1 MMSIAGLC
9 NLTIGLGFLFVS
21 AFTLSPALFITAV
34 IFIAL
39 GEGLFDPSYN
49 SRLSR
54 SVSED
59 KQGQLQGANQSLQ
72 AAYRVFVPLI
82 SAGIY
87 IYSHSALFAIAA
99 FLMVWALVL
108 FIKMPKP
115 TPLISTSEKNN

>member
-1 MMSIAGLC
+1 MI
-9 NLTIGLGFLFVS
+9 IGLSLIFVS
-21 AFTLSPALFITAV
+21 AFQASTALFITAV

-49 SRLSR
+49 SRLSQ

-72 AAYRVFVPLI
+72 AAYHVIVPLI
-82 SAGIY
+82 SAAIY

-99 FLMVWALVL
+99 FLLVWALVL
-108 FIKMPKP
+108 FIKLPSSASDVSV
-115 TPLISTSEKNN
+115 STNLEKSLQTD